1 MLIDPAQQLLMLL
14 SAFWW
19 GYLSGLVL
27 EGMYASHILL
37 GVYLP
42 PGFMQRCYQKPL
54 PLLHRSTAFPK
65 AEKRRWIRGSV
76 RALTQILFC
85 LIFTVGVL
93 LLLYYYNNGAIRIS
107 VLLLALVGLAAFRLT
122 LARILPYLTAY
133 LAFGLAV
140 LRAYLWAIACLP
152 VRALL
157 VLLRMLCAPLHTLCK
172 RLYHRSMTRRSLAL
186 CRRQL
191 ALAQVGLL
199 ERAVIK
205 TKKEEKDAKREKD
218 PHGVDHPHTRRAALR
233 CGARHLRKSLDGVEQ
248 SKSRAGCPAGKAG
261 N

>member
-14 SAFWW
+14 GAFWW

-27 EGMYASHILL
+27 EGMFASHILL

-42 PGFMQRCYQKPL
+42 PGFIHRLYQKPL
-54 PLLHRSTAFPK
+54 PLLHRCASFPK
-65 AEKRRWIRGSV
+65 AENRRWIRGAV

-85 LIFTVGVL
+85 VIFAVGVM

-107 VLLLALVGLAAFRLT
+107 VLLLALVGLGSFRLT
-122 LARILPYLTAY
+122 LSRILPYLTAY

-140 LRAYLWAIACLP
+140 LRAYLWAALCLP
-152 VRALL
+152 VRVLL

-172 RLYHRSMTRRSLAL
+172 RLYHRSMARRSSAL

-218 PHGVDHPHTRRAALR
+218 PHGVDHSHTRRAALR
-233 CGARHLRKSLDGVEQ
+233 RGARHLGKSPDGVEQ
-248 SKSRAGCPAGKAG
+248 GKSRAGGPAGKAG
-261 N
+261 S